1 MKLATIRT
9 ASGHAAVRIEG
20 AEAVELGVDDLGA
33 FLEDP
38 DWAGLARSARG
49 RRHNLEDVDYAP
61 VVPHPAKVIC
71 VGLNYRLHMA
81 EMGLPSPEFPTL
93 FAKFASSLVGAH
105 DDIVLP
111 MVSKSV
117 DWEAEMGVVIG
128 SPVRRATLDQAKA
141 AIAGFT
147 VVNDISM
154 RDWQFRTSEWL
165 QGKAF
170 DASTPVGPWLVTP
183 DEVSD
188 GADLELR
195 CEVDGDVRQRFRTS
209 NMVFG
214 PAEVI
219 AYISQ
224 FTTLMPGD
232 LISTGTPGGVG
243 MSRDPKVFLE
253 PEQVIRT
260 AIEGLGE
267 CRNRCV
273 AEKD

>member
-9 ASGHAAVRIEG
+9 ATGHVAVRIDG
-20 AEAVELGVDDLGA
+20 VEAIELGVDDVGSL
-33 FLEDP
+33 LERA
-38 DWAGLARSARG
+38 DWVDFARCARG

-61 VVPHPAKVIC
+61 VVPNPAKVIC
-71 VGLNYRLHMA
+71 VGLNYRLHVS
-81 EMGLPSPEFPTL
+81 ELGFPSPEFPTL

-111 MVSKSV
+111 LVSDCV
-117 DWEAEMGVVIG
+117 DWEAELGVVIG
-128 SPVRRATLDQAKA
+128 SPVRRATVEQAGA
-141 AIAGFT
+141 AIAGYT

-183 DEVSD
+183 DEVGD
-188 GADLELR
+188 GADLDLR
-195 CEVDGDVRQRFRTS
+195 CEVDGDVRQQFSTS

-243 MSRDPKVFLE
+243 MSRNPKVFLE